1 MKANEFLNLMGEID
15 DDLIINAKNVSTPH
29 RSPAWRKLTVIAA
42 AACLLVGILS
52 ALVLIGMQQNV
63 GDELPQDTEA
73 VIESPEEDAQ
83 PEQGE
88 TVVEAETLEE
98 TTTPTPN
105 IAIGA
110 YLKTFSALQYGSS
123 EASGLETD
131 HKNNYS
137 FYKRDYPDEF
147 VIQSLKVNM
156 QGSERELTYEKSSE
170 GPLYRDT
177 VHKYS
182 DGVREQW
189 FDEDMKNC
197 VYYYNPYRPDDVDDC
212 SKEQQM
218 EIAYAFLESQVVNPE
233 QYQITREE
241 YISDTKGLYI
251 DFTRMNNGIAT
262 CDKVTLRVNRE
273 GVITLFKL
281 EHINEMSNVQPIPDE
296 IIQRAYVTL
305 DNEVQSIYR
314 LLAEQ
319 QDYEMTY
326 EAEIDRLVRLDDGRL
341 ALDCHVSVKV
351 TPKEGETLSEGAWFI
366 IPITEPTI

>member
-1 MKANEFLNLMGEID
+1 MNAKDFLDLMGEID
-15 DDLIINAKNVSTPH
+15 GDLIVNAKQPVAP
-29 RSPAWRKLTVIAA
+29 RRAPAWRKLTVIAA
-42 AACLLVGILS
+42 AACLLVGVLS

-63 GDELPQDTEA
+63 DDELSQDTEA
-73 VIESPEEDAQ
+73 VIESPNEDAK

-88 TVVEAETLEE
+88 TVVEVETLEE
-98 TTTPTPN
+98 TMTPTPN

-110 YLKTFSALQYGSS
+110 FLETLSAWQYGAS
-123 EASGLETD
+123 ESSGLPTD
-131 HKNNYS
+131 HKNNFSYS
-137 FYKRDYPDEF
+137 EYDFQDKSVAGTITINVDGTEC
-147 VIQSLKVNM
+147 
-156 QGSERELTYEKSSE
+156 ELIYQKSSK

-182 DGVREQW
+182 DGTVEQW
-189 FDEDMKNC
+189 FSADSGKCIFFSDLRIKE
-197 VYYYNPYRPDDVDDC
+197 YDDTKIV
-212 SKEQQM
+212 SLEKQQ
-218 EIAYAFLESQVVNPE
+218 ELAYEFLENQVINPE
-233 QYQITREE
+233 QFQIVREE
-241 YISDTKGLYI
+241 NISGILIVWFVRT
-251 DFTRMNNGIAT
+251 NNSVET
-262 CDKVTLRVNRE
+262 YERVFVWVDQTGEVCRY
-273 GVITLFKL
+273 KL
-281 EHINEMSNVQPIPDE
+281 EHVNEMSNVQPIPDE

-314 LLAEQ
+314 LLVEQ